1 MSVSDREST
10 DRDVGASEPQAGAE
24 ASGRIGSRWAGLDGD
39 ALARAWC
46 IPSVEV
52 HGRIGSTS
60 HRAAELV
67 VDGAAS
73 WTVVVA
79 DEQTRGR
86 GRRGSTWR
94 SPAGAGL
101 WMSVVLRHDVL
112 DGDVRPG
119 RTRSGGLPLLIGLAC
134 AEGIESLLPKIE
146 VGIKWPNDLLVGG
159 SKVGGILCEAVDDAV
174 VAGIGINVADAPDI
188 EGVGLPPTALEIE
201 AGTSL
206 ERGDLAEA
214 ILRRLRLRLHE
225 RTPFHEA
232 LPELRRRDVLEGRAV
247 ETEQEGPGRASGV
260 DASGALVLIRDDGS
274 EVRVV
279 AGGVRLS
286 STEPDRRPRG

>member
-1 MSVSDREST
+1 MPDP
-10 DRDVGASEPQAGAE
+10 GAS
-24 ASGRIGSRWAGLDGD
+24 SGSGSRWAGHDGG
-39 ALARAWC
+39 ALARGWGV
-46 IPSVEV
+46 PSVEV

-60 HRAAELV
+60 DRASELV
-67 VDGAAS
+67 ADGAAS

-112 DGDVRPG
+112 DGDGRPG
-119 RTRSGGLPLLIGLAC
+119 RTGSGGLPLLIGLAC
-134 AEGIESLLPKIE
+134 VEGIESLLPNIE
-146 VGIKWPNDLLVGG
+146 VGLKWPNDLLVGWR
-159 SKVGGILCEAVDDAV
+159 KVGGILCEAVDDAV
-174 VAGIGINVADAPDI
+174 VAGIGINVADPPDI
-188 EGVGLPPTALEIE
+188 EAAGLPATALEIE

-206 ERGDLAEA
+206 ERGDLAAA
-214 ILRRLRLRLHE
+214 ILRRLRLRLDE
-225 RTPFHEA
+225 GPPFHEG
-232 LPELRRRDVLEGRAV
+232 LHELRRRDVLEGRAV
-247 ETEQEGPGRASGV
+247 ETDQEGPGRASGI